1 MPLFGKNDAGW
12 LQGKRIRHFWGY
24 SRRIIW
30 AVQPE
35 FRRYTAQ
42 MVAQPILFYDSY
54 LLSLMRLPVC
64 RKKCAKFCLKFCTE
78 GRQPPKI
85 LLMRLLWIAGK

>member
-64 RKKCAKFCLKFCTE
+64 WKNMRNFISLKCNS
-78 GRQPPKI
+78 
-85 LLMRLLWIAGK
+85 